1 MKEDMANSLIRIWK
15 NKDKIFEGI
24 KNSIFT
30 KQHIEEIADLRMDIC
45 KVCPHIDT
53 RGSYCAM
60 PKTQPCCKLCG
71 CNLHL
76 KTRSLSSSC
85 DDNRWYAELTQQE
98 EDALVEKLKDKPNDT
113 NLHAGETRV

>member
-1 MKEDMANSLIRIWK
+1 MPNNIIKIWK
-15 NKDKIFEGI
+15 NKGKILEGI

-30 KQHIEEIADLRMDIC
+30 KKDVEEIAELRMEIC

-53 RGSYCAM
+53 RGSSCAM

-76 KTRSLSSSC
+76 KHRSLSSSC
-85 DDNRWYAELTQQE
+85 DDKRWFAELSQQE
-98 EDALVEKLKDKPNDT
+98 EDALNEKLKT
-113 NLHAGETRV
+113 IL